1 MKRFIKFALLLT
13 LALGLAGC
21 SGDGTLENGP
31 EVTYEMAEPR
41 LLDGERQEILR
52 VPVKED
58 CKAMLQYTYTTD
70 GQAGAVLWLENGE
83 CELLMHELAATTDE
97 NYENIWEVGEIT
109 LLAGENVFSLSAS
122 EGGNVSCRMTI
133 QIDELDPDNFVL
145 EEMDPNVLVK
155 ES

>member
-1 MKRFIKFALLLT
+1 MKRFIRYMLLLT
-13 LALGLAGC
+13 LVLGLAGC

-83 CELLMHELAATTDE
+83 RELLMHELAATTDE

-109 LLAGENVFSLSAS
+109 LLAGENVFSLSAPAG
-122 EGGNVSCRMTI
+122 EQVACTMTLAL
-133 QIDELDPDNFVL
+133 DEMDMENLVTDQ
-145 EEMDPNVLVK
+145 MDPNVLN
-155 ES
+155 

>member
-1 MKRFIKFALLLT
+1 MKRFIRCMLLLT
-13 LALGLAGC
+13 LVLGLAGC
-21 SGDGTLENGP
+21 SEPTEENGP
-31 EVTYEMAEPR
+31 EISYRMEQR
-41 LLDGERQEILR
+41 WLDAERQEILR

-109 LLAGENVFSLSAS
+109 LLAGENVFSLSAPA
-122 EGGNVSCRMTI
+122 EEQVSCQMTLKL
-133 QIDELDPDNFVL
+133 DEMEPDNL
-145 EEMDPNVLVK
+145 ETEQMDPAVLNVD
-155 ES
+155 

>member
-1 MKRFIKFALLLT
+1 MKRFIRCMLLLT
-13 LALGLAGC
+13 LVLGLAGC
-21 SGDGTLENGP
+21 SEPTEENGP
-31 EVTYEMAEPR
+31 EISYRMEQR
-41 LLDGERQEILR
+41 WLDAERQEILR

-109 LLAGENVFSLSAS
+109 LLAGENVFSLSAPAG
-122 EGGNVSCRMTI
+122 EQVACTMTLA
-133 QIDELDPDNFVL
+133 LD
-145 EEMDPNVLVK
+145 EMDMENLVTDQMAPNVLN
-155 ES
+155 

>member
-52 VPVKED
+52 VPVEVD
-58 CKAMLQYTYTTD
+58 CKAMLHYTYTTED
-70 GQAGAVLWLENGE
+70 ADGAVLWLENDGE
-83 CELLMHELAATTDE
+83 TLLMDELAATDE
-97 NYENIWEVGEIT
+97 SYETLWQVGQIT
-109 LLAGENVFSLSAS
+109 LRAGDNMFSLSAPA
-122 EGGNVSCRMTI
+122 EEQVSCQMTLSL
-133 QIDELDPDNFVL
+133 DEFDEDSLL
-145 EEMDPNVLVK
+145 TEQMDPAVLNVD
-155 ES
+155 

>member
-52 VPVKED
+52 VPVEVD
-58 CKAMLQYTYTTD
+58 CKAMLHYTYTT
-70 GQAGAVLWLENGE
+70 
-83 CELLMHELAATTDE
+83 
-97 NYENIWEVGEIT
+97 
-109 LLAGENVFSLSAS
+109 
-122 EGGNVSCRMTI
+122 
-133 QIDELDPDNFVL
+133 
-145 EEMDPNVLVK
+145 
-155 ES
+155 